1 MIKRLCKILLVML
14 LLYLP
19 GKVYAM
25 DVKGYATVSDLLIA
39 SSSNQIKPNNSCSH
53 REINGSYS
61 SIYASPGKLHCLD
74 AGDEV
79 LVLDYDNKEASTID
93 SCKQGFYLV
102 KYTYPKGDSYKGY
115 VCADYIKTNI
125 DASKY
130 KDEFNKSGLPEIYH
144 EKLTL
149 LKDIH
154 PNWKFKAYNTGL
166 DWDKVIT
173 NESVVGMSY
182 IQSSNPLYLS
192 LDEGSYNVS
201 TNTYN
206 MMEVG
211 GWYAANKAT
220 VAYYMDPR
228 NFLDDKQIFMFEN
241 LGYNSTYQT
250 LNVIESILKDTELL
264 QYKTHFIDAATFDSN
279 NVSPIMLAA
288 RSRQEVIKSD
298 GKLSSSASG
307 TLFKEL
313 AVYNFY
319 NIGANS
325 SGCTIDGE
333 KVSEPILCGLQYAYK
348 KGWTTPEIAIKE
360 GAKFIASGYINEGQ
374 NTLYFQKWNV
384 TNNSYGNYSHQYMT
398 NIAAPVSEA
407 KSTHKAYSK
416 IDGLLDSEIEFIIPV
431 YENMPSE
438 ISALPNVINKE
449 EIEDKKEEQNII
461 NISEVISKS
470 GYSIHGDFLVNI
482 GIGDTAIN
490 VISKLK
496 ATSNAI
502 DVEIIRGDKSIYAE
516 EALATNDIIKIKNA
530 GDEYTF
536 RIIIYGDANG
546 DGKISAVDYVY
557 IKNYIMGSSG
567 LNGSYK
573 EAADVNKDSKIS
585 AVDYVNVK
593 NYIMGNA
600 SVLR

>member
-25 DVKGYATVSDLLIA
+25 DVKGYATISDLLIA

-130 KDEFNKSGLPEIYH
+130 KDEFNKAGLPEIYH

-211 GWYAANKAT
+211 GWYAANKDT

-264 QYKTHFIDAATFDSN
+264 Q
-279 NVSPIMLAA
+279 
-288 RSRQEVIKSD
+288 
-298 GKLSSSASG
+298 
-307 TLFKEL
+307 
-313 AVYNFY
+313 
-319 NIGANS
+319 
-325 SGCTIDGE
+325 
-333 KVSEPILCGLQYAYK
+333 
-348 KGWTTPEIAIKE
+348 
-360 GAKFIASGYINEGQ
+360 
-374 NTLYFQKWNV
+374 
-384 TNNSYGNYSHQYMT
+384 
-398 NIAAPVSEA
+398 
-407 KSTHKAYSK
+407 
-416 IDGLLDSEIEFIIPV
+416 
-431 YENMPSE
+431 
-438 ISALPNVINKE
+438 
-449 EIEDKKEEQNII
+449 
-461 NISEVISKS
+461 
-470 GYSIHGDFLVNI
+470 
-482 GIGDTAIN
+482 
-490 VISKLK
+490 
-496 ATSNAI
+496 
-502 DVEIIRGDKSIYAE
+502 
-516 EALATNDIIKIKNA
+516 
-530 GDEYTF
+530 
-536 RIIIYGDANG
+536 
-546 DGKISAVDYVY
+546 
-557 IKNYIMGSSG
+557 
-567 LNGSYK
+567 
-573 EAADVNKDSKIS
+573 
-585 AVDYVNVK
+585 
-593 NYIMGNA
+593 
-600 SVLR
+600 

>member
-39 SSSNQIKPNNSCSH
+39 SSSNKEKPNNSCAH
-53 REINGSYS
+53 RDINGKYS

-79 LVLDYDNKEASTID
+79 IIFNYDSKVASTID
-93 SCKQGFYLV
+93 SCKQGFYFAE
-102 KYTYPKGDSYKGY
+102 YTYPKGESYKGY

-125 DASKY
+125 DTSKY
-130 KDEFNKSGLPEIYH
+130 AEEFKSAELPEIYY

-154 PNWKFKAYNTGL
+154 PNWEFTAYNTGL
-166 DWDKVIT
+166 DWETVVK
-173 NESVVGMSY
+173 NESIVGMSY
-182 IQSSNPLYLS
+182 IQSSDPLYLS
-192 LDEGSYNVS
+192 LDAGSYNAA

-220 VAYYMDPR
+220 VAHYMDPR
-228 NFLDDKQIFMFEN
+228 NFLDEKQVFMFEN

-250 LNVIESILKDTELL
+250 DEVINGILKNTELL
-264 QYKTHFIDAATFDSN
+264 QYKTSFIEAAIFDGN
-279 NVSPIMLAA
+279 KVSPIMLAA
-288 RSRQEVIKSD
+288 RSRQEIVKSD
-298 GKLSSSASG
+298 GKLSSSANG
-307 TLFKEL
+307 TLFQEQ

-325 SGCTIDGE
+325 SGCMIDGE
-333 KVSEPILCGLQYAYK
+333 KVLEPILCGLQYAYK
-348 KGWTTPEIAIKE
+348 KGWTTPDIAIKE

-398 NIAAPVSEA
+398 NITAPSSEA
-407 KSTHKAYSK
+407 KSTQKAYSK
-416 IDGLLDSEIEFIIPV
+416 IDGLLDSKIEFIIPV
-431 YENMPSE
+431 YENMPNE
-438 ISALPNVINKE
+438 VSALPNSISKE
-449 EIEDKKEEQNII
+449 EIEDKKEEQII
-461 NISEVISKS
+461 VNVSEVISKS
-470 GYSIHGDFLVNI
+470 GYSIHGDFLVNV

-502 DVEIIRGDKSIYAE
+502 DVEIIRGDKSIYTE
-516 EALATNDIIKIKNA
+516 EVLATNDIVKIKND
-530 GDEYTF
+530 GKEYTF

-593 NYIMGNA
+593 NYIMGNS